1 MSSLLRGLV
10 TPIAEQVIE
19 GRTVYLRVPQFR
31 DWQAWSRLREE
42 SRDFLVPWEPT
53 WPRDALTRSAFRRR
67 LALYEQDARDET
79 GYAFYV
85 FRRIDDALLGGVTVS
100 QLRRGVTQS
109 CSLGYWIGERYA
121 RKGYMTAAL
130 AGLVGFV
137 FDDMRLHRIEA
148 ACVPTNLASKAL
160 LLRTGFT
167 LEGYAR
173 QYLCIN
179 GVWRDHLLFAMLA
192 SDPRPDDS

>member
-1 MSSLLRGLV
+1 MSSLLRSLV
-10 TPIAEQVIE
+10 TPIAEQVID
-19 GRTVYLRVPQFR
+19 GRSVYLRVPQLR
-31 DWQAWSRLREE
+31 DWPTWSKVRED

-53 WPRDALTRSAFRRR
+53 WPHDALTRSAFRRR
-67 LALYEQDARDET
+67 LKRYEQDARDET

-85 FRRIDDALLGGVTVS
+85 FRKTDDALLGGVTLS

-109 CSLGYWIGERYA
+109 CSLGYWIGEPFA
-121 RKGYMTAAL
+121 RKGYMTAGL
-130 AGLVGFV
+130 AALVGFI
-137 FDDMRLHRIEA
+137 FDEVHLHRIEA

-179 GVWRDHLLFAMLA
+179 GIWRDHLLFAMLA
-192 SDPRPDDS
+192 SDPRPDGS

>member
-1 MSSLLRGLV
+1 MVEGARGLARFSRSLGAHLAARCLD
-10 TPIAEQVIE
+10 PIRPSAA
-19 GRTVYLRVPQFR
+19 GSSAT
-31 DWQAWSRLREE
+31 SRN
-42 SRDFLVPWEPT
+42 
-53 WPRDALTRSAFRRR
+53 
-67 LALYEQDARDET
+67 ARDET

-85 FRRIDDALLGGVTVS
+85 FRKTDDALLGGVTLS

-109 CSLGYWIGERYA
+109 CSLGYWIGEPFA
-121 RKGYMTAAL
+121 RKGYMTAGL
-130 AGLVGFV
+130 AALVGFI
-137 FDDMRLHRIEA
+137 FDEVHLHRIEA

-179 GVWRDHLLFAMLA
+179 GIWRDHLLFAMLA
-192 SDPRPDDS
+192 SDPRPDGS

>member
-1 MSSLLRGLV
+1 MSSLLRSLV
-10 TPIAEQVIE
+10 TPIAEQVID
-19 GRTVYLRVPQFR
+19 GRSVYLRVPQLR
-31 DWQAWSRLREE
+31 DWPTWSKVRED

-53 WPRDALTRSAFRRR
+53 WPHDALTRSAFRRR
-67 LALYEQDARDET
+67 LKRYEQDARDET

-85 FRRIDDALLGGVTVS
+85 FRKTDDALLGGVTLS

-109 CSLGYWIGERYA
+109 CSLGYWIGEPFA
-121 RKGYMTAAL
+121 RKGYMTAGL
-130 AGLVGFV
+130 AALVGFI
-137 FDDMRLHRIEA
+137 FDEVHLHRIEA

-167 LEGYAR
+167 LEGDAR

-179 GVWRDHLLFAMLA
+179 GIWRDHLLFAMLA
-192 SDPRPDDS
+192 SDPRPDGS

>member
-1 MSSLLRGLV
+1 MSSLLRSLV
-10 TPIAEQVIE
+10 TPIAEQVID
-19 GRTVYLRVPQFR
+19 GRSVYLRVPQLR
-31 DWQAWSRLREE
+31 DWPAWSKVRED

-53 WPRDALTRSAFRRR
+53 WPHDALTRSAFRRR
-67 LALYEQDARDET
+67 LKRYDQDARDET

-85 FRRIDDALLGGVTVS
+85 FRKTDDALLGGVTLS

-109 CSLGYWIGERYA
+109 CSLGYWIGEPFA
-121 RKGYMTAAL
+121 RKGYMTAGLTA
-130 AGLVGFV
+130 LVGFI
-137 FDDMRLHRIEA
+137 FDEVRLHRIEA

-179 GVWRDHLLFAMLA
+179 GIWRDHLLFAMLA
-192 SDPRPDDS
+192 SDPRPDGS

>member
-1 MSSLLRGLV
+1 MSSLLRSLV
-10 TPIAEQVIE
+10 TPIAEQVID
-19 GRTVYLRVPQFR
+19 GRSVYLRVPQLR
-31 DWQAWSRLREE
+31 DWPAWSKVRGD

-53 WPRDALTRSAFRRR
+53 WPHDALTRSAFRRR
-67 LALYEQDARDET
+67 LKRYEQDARDGT

-85 FRRIDDALLGGVTVS
+85 FRKTDHALLGGVTLS

-109 CSLGYWIGERYA
+109 CSLGYWIGESFS
-121 RKGYMTAAL
+121 RKGYMTAGLAAL
-130 AGLVGFV
+130 VDFI
-137 FDDMRLHRIEA
+137 FDEVRLNRIEA

-179 GVWRDHLLFAMLA
+179 GIWCDHLLFALLA
-192 SDPRPDDS
+192 SDPRPDGS